1 MFLRGSRTS
10 FDTVRFGNVL
20 TRNGSVVPR
29 LLEQIKA
36 GGPLTIAH
44 PATSSQATPKVTP
57 RLKRP
62 AGRA

>member
-1 MFLRGSRTS
+1 
-10 FDTVRFGNVL
+10 VRFGNVL
-20 TRNGSVVPR
+20 TRNGSVVAG